1 MTIACY
7 TREKKEKSMFAAF
20 KVLLVSIF
28 FLMVA
33 CSEPKEITSKTN
45 PTETPK
51 IADTPTLIKPKMGE
65 ISVVLQKGWIVTSQP
80 QPKETEVL
88 SYIRKV
94 DQKLW
99 SNPGPAGTGNLPV
112 MSLTVTLR
120 DAKASRADLDPKKLG
135 NGLVKQG
142 VFTQLIRAEEIKV
155 ADLSATI
162 VVGDS
167 PDRGRTSIIML
178 PHNGFLY
185 KWTLDGTK
193 ETDMEVNGDLEA
205 FLDSAKLNKTN

>member
-1 MTIACY
+1 MV
-7 TREKKEKSMFAAF
+7 KFAKF
-20 KVLLVSIF
+20 KILLISLF
-28 FLMVA
+28 FLMMA
-33 CSEPKEITSKTN
+33 CSESKEVTSKTD

-51 IADTPTLIKPKMGE
+51 IADTPTLVKPKMGE
-65 ISVVLQKGWIVTSQP
+65 IMGVLPKGWIATSQP

-88 SYIRKV
+88 SYIRRV

-155 ADLSATI
+155 ADLPATI

-167 PDRGRTSIIML
+167 PERGRTSIIML
-178 PHNGFLY
+178 PHNGYLY